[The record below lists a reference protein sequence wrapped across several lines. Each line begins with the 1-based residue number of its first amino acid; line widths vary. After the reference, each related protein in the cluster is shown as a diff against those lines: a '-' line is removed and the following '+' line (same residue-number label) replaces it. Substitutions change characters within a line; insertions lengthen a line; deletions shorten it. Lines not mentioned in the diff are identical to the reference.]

1 MRKTSAA
8 ILSLVLSSL
17 LPAAHGQFGGGYAPP
32 QPPSPPPTET
42 PAVPVPPTVPAQTAP
57 VNPTE
62 EEIRK
67 YEEETA
73 PPDAK
78 PVQPKPAEPKPVE
91 PKPAN
96 PVDPKI
102 EQAKRIECKAP
113 EKSWVAR
120 MDPADQKALE
130 EGLGYALPPMTA
142 NVKWVGSTATKS
154 VPNLEGNVVIIQSID
169 VGNTAPAIVDRIIA
183 AVGTMP
189 ADDAVIVVGVQVPNK
204 LELAKKRLE
213 KSVTKGNICID
224 EDGQWCDALGI
235 YKKPVN
241 LVVDRNGAIRYVGL
255 NEKGAAAAAK
265 LLLAEPKKIVE
276 VAQRPDATAAAPAT
290 EKDVGF
296 PTFTEP
302 LSSCADLRGK
312 SSPPL
317 TVKTWLTQEP
327 NMKGKLVIVDFFAT
341 WCAPCMAARPHMNE
355 IAKQYASTIVVIG
368 LSDESKSNF
377 EEGLRKR
384 NLKENDFN
392 YAIALDPAGTMKQGF
407 GVRGIPNIAIISND
421 GIVRWQG
428 HPTSLTP
435 AVLDPLVAANA
446 RLSAPSGKSAKTD
459 SSERGWAK

>member
-17 LPAAHGQFGGGYAPP
+17 LPTAYGQFGGGFAPP

-42 PAVPVPPTVPAQTAP
+42 PAVPVVPTVPAQTAP
-57 VNPTE
+57 ADPTE
-62 EEIRK
+62 EEVRK
-67 YEEETA
+67 YEEEN
-73 PPDAK
+73 PDAVQK
-78 PVQPKPAEPKPVE
+78 PAVPKAAEPKP
-91 PKPAN
+91 AA

-130 EGLGYALPPMTA
+130 EGLGYALPPMTSK
-142 NVKWVGSTATKS
+142 VKWVGSTATKS
-154 VPNLEGNVVIIQSID
+154 APNLEGNVVIIQSID
-169 VGNTAPAIVDRIIA
+169 VGNTAPAIIDRILA
-183 AVGTMP
+183 TLGTMP
-189 ADDAVIVVGVQVPNK
+189 ADETVIVIGVQVPNK
-204 LELAKKRLE
+204 LDLAKKRLE

-255 NEKGAAAAAK
+255 NEKGVAAAAK

-276 VAQRPDATAAAPAT
+276 VAQKPAATAATPAMA
-290 EKDVGF
+290 KDAVF

-302 LSSCADLRGK
+302 LNNCADLRGK

-317 TVKTWLTQEP
+317 TVRTWLTQEP

-341 WCAPCMAARPHMNE
+341 SCGPCMAARPHMNE
-355 IAKQYASTIVVIG
+355 IAKQYASTIAVVG

-377 EEGLRKR
+377 EEGLKKK

-392 YAIALDPAGTMKQGF
+392 YALALDPSGAMKQGF
-407 GVRGIPNIAIISND
+407 GVRGIPSIAIISSD

-428 HPTSLTP
+428 HPNSLDA

-446 RLSAPSGKSAKTD
+446 KLFENNEKTDGKSG
-459 SSERGWAK
+459 SSGRGWSK

>member
-1 MRKTSAA
+1 MRKTSAV

-17 LPAAHGQFGGGYAPP
+17 LPTAYGQFGGGYAPP

-42 PAVPVPPTVPAQTAP
+42 PAVPVAPTVPAQTAP
-57 VNPTE
+57 AEPTE

-67 YEEETA
+67 YQEEN
-73 PPDAK
+73 PDAVQK
-78 PVQPKPAEPKPVE
+78 PVDPKAAEPKPV
-91 PKPAN
+91 A

-102 EQAKRIECKAP
+102 EQAKRIECQAP
-113 EKSWVAR
+113 EKSWVAK
-120 MDPADQKALE
+120 MDPADHKAVAD
-130 EGLGYALPPMTA
+130 GLGYALPPMTA
-142 NVKWVGSTATKS
+142 KVKWVGSTATKS
-154 VPNLEGNVVIIQSID
+154 VPKLEGNVVIIQSID
-169 VGNTAPAIVDRIIA
+169 VGNTAPAIVERILA
-183 AVGTMP
+183 ALGTMP
-189 ADDAVIVVGVQVPNK
+189 ADETVIVIGLQVPNK
-204 LELAKKRLE
+204 LDAAKKRLE

-265 LLLAEPKKIVE
+265 LLLAEPKEIVE
-276 VAQRPDATAAAPAT
+276 VAQRPAATASAPAT
-290 EKDVGF
+290 AKDVVF

-302 LSSCADLRGK
+302 LNSCADLRGK

-317 TVKTWLTQEP
+317 TVRTWLTQEP

-341 WCAPCMAARPHMNE
+341 SCGPCMAARPHMNE
-355 IAKQYASTIVVIG
+355 IAKQYASSIAVVG

-377 EEGLRKR
+377 EEGLKKK

-392 YAIALDPAGTMKQGF
+392 YAIALDPSGAMKQGF
-407 GVRGIPNIAIISND
+407 GVRGIPNIAIISSD

-446 RLSAPSGKSAKTD
+446 KLFENKEKTDGKSG
-459 SSERGWAK
+459 SSGRGWSK